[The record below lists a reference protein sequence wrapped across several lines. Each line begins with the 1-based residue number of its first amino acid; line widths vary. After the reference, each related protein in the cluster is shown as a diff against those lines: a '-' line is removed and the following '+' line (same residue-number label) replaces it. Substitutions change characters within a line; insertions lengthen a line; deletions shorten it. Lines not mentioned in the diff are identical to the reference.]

1 VPFAPHDCDRDFTV
15 DSRSFAKNPNEIQGA
30 RLLLELP
37 IVRRGV
43 TTMRRSFGLWVL
55 LGSPLLAACGT
66 TDEQVSGQQFALTAQ
81 ENLEQALRGV
91 TRAGSFVADSA
102 ALAKMLGPIAEGE
115 GSDCAVPPAPACVP
129 GQVCP
134 QPTTPVCEPDDGE
147 LAVEDLQETRDEID
161 EAIGELVEV
170 LRERVFTPENLESED
185 ATSAT
190 YRLGASFYCDSDDVE
205 VPVTPGGTP
214 VAPAPSGPDPDCVEQ
229 ANRWQ
234 TRVRLSSPSEGDVDV
249 QILVSSERRNPAT
262 IELHRD
268 HVAVVADLG
277 EYLAAVR
284 ATGQDTGEIVD
295 LEGTVA
301 IELRKNAEL
310 DYSLRY
316 GVREAVH
323 FASVDEDDGNTVDVS
338 LGASFPV
345 MDIRLDGNQRKLTG
359 TYDLGTLGVT
369 LPLENFH
376 GDDDGS
382 ISVDPSGNPLPP
394 EAPYTGTIDAFLA
407 GIEGSVT
414 LDGTNDE
421 LRLVNLGLGDESS
434 TVKYDGQLIAQLD
447 VNPDANRHF
456 DVLAK
461 KVDDEHTTLTFAPG
475 LDARV
480 LLNFAPLASQIPDLP
495 DYLLGDTI
503 RAFFSGAD
511 PTIEPSDGQ
520 VKVVT
525 GTLNLTSERVPE
537 ASLVVP
543 AGSCLLDNEA
553 DDAPPSSGTP
563 TSPTPAPVTPAPA
576 HELLG
581 RFSVGACQ

>member
-1 VPFAPHDCDRDFTV
+1 MR
-15 DSRSFAKNPNEIQGA
+15 A
-30 RLLLELP
+30 R
-37 IVRRGV
+37 
-43 TTMRRSFGLWVL
+43 FGLWVL
-55 LGSPLLAACGT
+55 LGSPWLAACGT
-66 TDEQVSGQQFALTAQ
+66 TDEHVSGQQFALTAQ

-91 TRAGSFVADSA
+91 SRAGSFAADSA
-102 ALAKMLGPIAEGE
+102 ALAKMLEPVADGDSG
-115 GSDCAVPPAPACVP
+115 DCVAVEPAPCVP

-134 QPTTPVCEPDDGE
+134 APTPAACGSDDGE
-147 LAVEDLQETRDEID
+147 VTVGDLQETRDEINESID
-161 EAIGELVEV
+161 ELVEV

-190 YRLGASFYCDSDDVE
+190 YLLGASFYCDESDDAV
-205 VPVTPGGTP
+205 VPAPTPGGTP
-214 VAPAPSGPDPDCVEQ
+214 APQVETGPDPDCIEQ
-229 ANRWQ
+229 ANRLQ
-234 TRVRLSSPSEGDVDV
+234 TRLRLSSPSDGNVDV
-249 QILVSSERRNPAT
+249 ELLISSERRNPAT

-268 HVAVVADLG
+268 HVGLVLDLG

-284 ATGQDTGEIVD
+284 ATGQDTGEIVALD
-295 LEGTVA
+295 GVVA
-301 IELRKNAEL
+301 AELRRNAEL

-316 GVREAVH
+316 GVRKNVH
-323 FASVDEDDGNTVDVS
+323 FASVGEDTGETTDVS

-345 MDIRLDGNQRKLTG
+345 VELRLDGNQRKLTG
-359 TYDLGTLGVT
+359 SYDLGTLGVT

-376 GDDDGS
+376 DDDDV
-382 ISVDPSGNPLPP
+382 SVGVNGELPAP

-421 LRLVNLGLGDESS
+421 LRLVNLGLGEQSS

-447 VNPDANRHF
+447 VNPDQNRHF

-503 RAFFSGAD
+503 RAFFSGD
-511 PTIEPSDGQ
+511 SPTIEPSHGQ
-520 VKVVT
+520 VKVVS
-525 GTLNLTSERVPE
+525 GTLNVTSERVPS
-537 ASLVVP
+537 ANLAVP
-543 AGSCLLDNEA
+543 AGSCLIDNEA
-553 DDAPPSSGTP
+553 DDEPPSASAPIPTP
-563 TSPTPAPVTPAPA
+563 STPMPVPVTPAPTPEPAAPA